1 MPIKRV
7 GTASRNVGWRIIAAH
22 VRCVR
27 GAIRSTTFCRRISG
41 GRRASSRAILQ
52 FSESIRA
59 SEPRESKREKARER
73 ASLSKRWISF
83 TSSCRPRRRPCDDA
97 TEAEGDEPGAFRRR
111 LATTSSISLARTA
124 GAEEDVDFEDD
135 EAVAARACD
144 RERTVSCCVNQR
156 KGGRRAERRARN
168 V

>member
-1 MPIKRV
+1 MSIRV
-7 GTASRNVGWRIIAAH
+7 GTASRNVI
-22 VRCVR
+22 RCVR
-27 GAIRSTTFCRRISG
+27 GTIRSTTFCRRISG

-111 LATTSSISLARTA
+111 LVTTSSISLARTA

-144 RERTVSCCVNQR
+144 RERTVSCRVNQR
-156 KGGRRAERRARN
+156 KGGRRAEMR
-168 V
+168 

>member
-1 MPIKRV
+1 MLSKRV
-7 GTASRNVGWRIIAAH
+7 GTASRNVGWSIIAAH
-22 VRCVR
+22 VRYVR

-83 TSSCRPRRRPCDDA
+83 TSSCRPRRSPCDNA